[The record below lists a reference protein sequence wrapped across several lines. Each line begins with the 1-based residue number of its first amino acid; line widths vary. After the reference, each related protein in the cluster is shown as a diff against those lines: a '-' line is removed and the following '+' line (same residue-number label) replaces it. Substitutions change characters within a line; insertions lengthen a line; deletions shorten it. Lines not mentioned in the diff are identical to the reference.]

1 MQTEIG
7 GTTVRMGG
15 IAKGSGMIHPNMA
28 TMLSVITTDAN
39 VSADVWKGIMSRG
52 ASNSFNQVAESA
64 SGPASGPSLCVESN
78 TRQVFYRA
86 LGI

>member
-7 GTTVRMGG
+7 GATVRMGG

-52 ASNSFNQVAESA
+52 ASNSFNQVIVPLRL
-64 SGPASGPSLCVESN
+64 GPTLEFN
-78 TRQVFYRA
+78 T
-86 LGI
+86 